1 MKSLKLSALVL
12 SAVAA
17 ATAQAAS
24 PEVVTK
30 EAQGQAAI
38 SGSGPAARQAAIEE
52 ATRNAKRAAVEQVA
66 GVMIEADTVTANSV
80 LVRDQ
85 VVANTAGYIR
95 GYELLGAPKEEGGV
109 ITVTIKAQVGAGA
122 IDKDLQA
129 IRAVVKR
136 MGHPKLVLLLQEQTI
151 DEKGTVI
158 SSGVMNTVLTEK
170 FKGDGWTI
178 VDWNFA
184 AGKVEVGS
192 GVGPAEAKK
201 IGELSKADYILYGQV
216 KFRDQAVDGLL
227 GPAGKGQQ
235 NIFPVTGEYDLTF
248 FDTSNGTQLTTQSGK
263 MVIPPGEIR
272 QTLLSYERTA
282 YNLARLKGQ
291 EIVGELG
298 KAIYE
303 SIRSAEM
310 NGARM
315 TMSVSGIGEFSV
327 MQQFKQVLANVA
339 GMREVRK
346 GSLSGGKAQY
356 ELSFVGTA
364 DELAEKLDGKTLK
377 GRKISVTGVTGSSLE
392 LTLAR

>member
-1 MKSLKLSALVL
+1 MRSLKLSALAL
-12 SAVAA
+12 CMAA
-17 ATAQAAS
+17 ASAAWAGG

-30 EAQGQAAI
+30 EASGQAAI
-38 SGSGPAARQAAIEE
+38 AGSGPAARQTAIDE
-52 ATRNAKRAAVEQVA
+52 ATKNAKRAAVEQVA

-95 GYELLGAPKEEGGV
+95 SYELVGQPKEEGGV
-109 ITVTIKAQVGAGA
+109 ITVTIKAQVGAGQ
-122 IDKDLQA
+122 IDKDLLA
-129 IRAVVKR
+129 IKAIVKR

-151 DEKGTVI
+151 DDKGTII

-170 FKGDGWTI
+170 FKADGWTM

-184 AGKVEVGS
+184 AGKMEVGS
-192 GVGPAEAKK
+192 GVGPAEAKR

-248 FDTSNGTQLTTQSGK
+248 FDTSNGTQMATQSGK
-263 MVIPPGEIR
+263 MVIPQTEIR

-282 YNLARLKGQ
+282 YNLARMKGQ
-291 EIVGELG
+291 EITGELG
-298 KAIYE
+298 KAVYE
-303 SIRSAEM
+303 SIRNAEM
-310 NGARM
+310 NGARLS
-315 TMSVSGIGEFSV
+315 MSVNGITEFAV
-327 MQQFKQVLANVA
+327 MQQFKKVLAEVS

-346 GSLSGGKAQY
+346 GSLAAGKAQY
-356 ELSFVGTA
+356 ELSFTGTA

-377 GRKISVTGVTGSSLE
+377 GRKISVTGVTGSTLE
-392 LTLAR
+392 LTLAK